1 MESMMADTETSM
13 RVTLRD
19 VYALVMEM
27 RSQLEKLNQNL
38 PNTHQKLEEH
48 EHETSKKFDD
58 LEVRLRKVEMRVW
71 QIMAIAGFV
80 SAAMPLIVRA
90 LP

>member
-1 MESMMADTETSM
+1 MSEQEPSM

-19 VYALVMEM
+19 VYALVMDM

-38 PNTHQKLEEH
+38 PTTAQKLEEH
-48 EHETSKKFDD
+48 ERETKEELVNIND
-58 LEVRLRKVEMRVW
+58 RLRKVEMRVW

-80 SAAMPLIVRA
+80 SAAMPLIVR
-90 LP
+90 LLDV

>member
-1 MESMMADTETSM
+1 MTDTETSM

-19 VYALVMEM
+19 VYTLVMEM

-48 EHETSKKFDD
+48 EHQTAKKFEDM
-58 LEVRLRKVEMRVW
+58 EIRLRKVEMRVW
-71 QIMAIAGFV
+71 QIMAIAGFI
-80 SAAMPLIVRA
+80 SAAMPLVLKA

>member
-1 MESMMADTETSM
+1 MTEQEPSM

-19 VYALVMEM
+19 VYALVMDM

-38 PNTHQKLEEH
+38 PTTAQKLEEH
-48 EHETSKKFDD
+48 ERETKEE
-58 LEVRLRKVEMRVW
+58 LVNINERLRKVEMRVW

-80 SAAMPLIVRA
+80 SAAMPLIVRFMDG
-90 LP
+90 

>member
-1 MESMMADTETSM
+1 MSNDTEPSM

-38 PNTHQKLEEH
+38 PTTAEKLQKH
-48 EHETSKKFDD
+48 EQETKEKFDD
-58 LEVRLRKVEMRVW
+58 LESRLRKVEANMWKIFGV
-71 QIMAIAGFV
+71 AGFLA
-80 SAAMPLIVRA
+80 AAMPIILRF

>member
-1 MESMMADTETSM
+1 MSTDTEPSM

-38 PNTHQKLEEH
+38 PTTADKLEKH
-48 EHETSKKFDD
+48 EAETKEKFDD
-58 LEVRLRKVEMRVW
+58 LELRVRKVEARMW
-71 QIMAIAGFV
+71 QILGVAGFLA
-80 SAAMPLIVRA
+80 AAMPIILK
-90 LP
+90 LMP

>member
-1 MESMMADTETSM
+1 MTEQEPSM

-38 PNTHQKLEEH
+38 PTTAQKLEEH
-48 EHETSKKFDD
+48 ERETKDE
-58 LEVRLRKVEMRVW
+58 LVNINERLRKVEMRVW

-80 SAAMPLIVRA
+80 SAAMPLLVRFMDV
-90 LP
+90 

>member
-1 MESMMADTETSM
+1 MSEEPSM

-19 VYALVMEM
+19 VYALVMDM

-38 PNTHQKLEEH
+38 PTTSQKLEEH
-48 EHETSKKFDD
+48 EAETSKRFDD
-58 LEVRLRKVEMRVW
+58 IETRLRKVEMRVW

-80 SAAMPLIVRA
+80 SAGMPLIVRM

>member
-1 MESMMADTETSM
+1 MTDTETSM

-19 VYALVMEM
+19 VYTLVMEM

-48 EHETSKKFDD
+48 EHETTKKFEDM
-58 LEVRLRKVEMRVW
+58 EIRLRKVEMRVW
-71 QIMAIAGFV
+71 QIMAIAGFI
-80 SAAMPLIVRA
+80 SAAMPLILRA

>member
-1 MESMMADTETSM
+1 MSEQEPSM

-19 VYALVMEM
+19 VYALVMDM

-38 PNTHQKLEEH
+38 PTTAQKLEEH
-48 EHETSKKFDD
+48 ERETKEELVNIND
-58 LEVRLRKVEMRVW
+58 RLRKVEMRVW

-80 SAAMPLIVRA
+80 SAAMPLIVRFIE
-90 LP
+90 P

>member
-1 MESMMADTETSM
+1 
-13 RVTLRD
+13 
-19 VYALVMEM
+19 MEM

-48 EHETSKKFDD
+48 EHETAKKFDD

-71 QIMAIAGFV
+71 QIMAVAGFV
-80 SAAMPLIVRA
+80 SAAMPLIVRL

>member
-1 MESMMADTETSM
+1 MTEQEPSM

-38 PNTHQKLEEH
+38 PTTAQKLEEH
-48 EHETSKKFDD
+48 ERETKDE
-58 LEVRLRKVEMRVW
+58 LVNINERLRKVEMRVW

-80 SAAMPLIVRA
+80 SAAMPLLVR
-90 LP
+90 LMDV

>member
-1 MESMMADTETSM
+1 MADTETSM

-19 VYALVMEM
+19 VYSLVMEM

-48 EHETSKKFDD
+48 EHETAKKFDD

-80 SAAMPLIVRA
+80 SAAMPLILRA

>member
-1 MESMMADTETSM
+1 M

-19 VYALVMEM
+19 VYTLVMEM

-48 EHETSKKFDD
+48 EHETAKKFEDV
-58 LEVRLRKVEMRVW
+58 EIRLRKVEMRVW
-71 QIMAIAGFV
+71 QIMAVAGFI
-80 SAAMPLIVRA
+80 SAAMPLIVR
-90 LP
+90 LVP

>member
-1 MESMMADTETSM
+1 MSNDTEPSM

-38 PNTHQKLEEH
+38 PTTAEKLEKH
-48 EHETSKKFDD
+48 EEETKEKFDD
-58 LEVRLRKVEMRVW
+58 LEIRLRKVEANMWKIFGV
-71 QIMAIAGFV
+71 AGFLA
-80 SAAMPLIVRA
+80 AAMPIILRF

>member
-1 MESMMADTETSM
+1 MSEEPSM

-38 PNTHQKLEEH
+38 PTTSQKLEEH
-48 EHETSKKFDD
+48 ERETVKRFDD
-58 LEVRLRKVEMRVW
+58 IEERLRKVEMRVW
-71 QIMAIAGFV
+71 QIMAIAGFI
-80 SAAMPLIVRA
+80 SAGMPLVVRL